1 MRCLLCGDLAV
12 IDKGTDVEAR
22 TAEHQEQEM
31 DPSAQ
36 QAWKSVA
43 SQVEVIWGEVF
54 RTADKILKVHLKFGF
69 QEFTDKIS
77 PSIEDIILSLK
88 AIEALLD
95 GIHHVLDYSEQRL
108 VSNSKQQILWVQDLA
123 EALKYNDEPRYTQA
137 IEKLT
142 KQAVV

>member
-1 MRCLLCGDLAV
+1 MAV
-12 IDKGTDVEAR
+12 LDKGTDVEAR
-22 TAEHQEQEM
+22 TVEHQVQEM
-31 DPSAQ
+31 NPTAL
-36 QAWKSVA
+36 QAWSSVA
-43 SQVEVIWGEVF
+43 SQVEIIWGEIF
-54 RTADKILKVHLKFGF
+54 QTADKILKVHFKFGF
-69 QEFTDKIS
+69 EKFSDKIS

-123 EALKYNDEPRYTQA
+123 EALKNNDEPRYTQA

>member
-1 MRCLLCGDLAV
+1 MAV
-12 IDKGTDVEAR
+12 LDKGTDVEAR
-22 TAEHQEQEM
+22 TAELQEQEM
-31 DPSAQ
+31 NPTAQ
-36 QAWKSVA
+36 QAWSSVA
-43 SQVEVIWGEVF
+43 SQVEVIWGEIF
-54 RTADKILKVHLKFGF
+54 QTADKILKVHFKFGF
-69 QEFTDKIS
+69 EKFSDKIS

-123 EALKYNDEPRYTQA
+123 DALKNNDEPRYTQA